1 MSSTNEA
8 RWKQRLSNF
17 GKALSRLDEACS
29 KDSYTDLELAGLV
42 QTFVFCYE
50 LGWKVLKDLLFYGGF
65 DLKIPREIIRKGF
78 EAGYLSENDAEI
90 FLDAVS
96 NRHTL
101 GHVYKEEVAQK
112 AETLVRN
119 NYHPML
125 TRLYG
130 TLEQRRTR

>member
-1 MSSTNEA
+1 MSNTDET

-17 GKALSRLDEACS
+17 GKALSRLDEACR

-42 QTFVFCYE
+42 QTFASCYE
-50 LGWKVLKDLLFYGGF
+50 LGWKVLKDLLFYEGF

-96 NRHTL
+96 NRNTL
-101 GHVYKEEVAQK
+101 SHVYNEEVAQK
-112 AETLVRN
+112 AETLIRN
-119 NYHPML
+119 DYHPML
-125 TRLYG
+125 GRLYS
-130 TLEQRRTR
+130 TLERRRIK